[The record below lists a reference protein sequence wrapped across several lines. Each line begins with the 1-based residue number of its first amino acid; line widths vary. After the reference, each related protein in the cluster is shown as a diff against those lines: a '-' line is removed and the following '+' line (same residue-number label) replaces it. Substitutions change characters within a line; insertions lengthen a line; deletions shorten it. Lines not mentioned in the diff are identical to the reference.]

1 MTQQDIEEGDA
12 RQEPRSGTLKGAVIV
27 PANGKPEIRCLITN
41 ISGEGAE
48 LRLEGHDRA
57 PPRFELRVPHQAMSY
72 RAEVRWRDEGRIGV
86 AFNGAEAM
94 VKPKLKVV

>member
-1 MTQQDIEEGDA
+1 MTQQGFEDGDA
-12 RQEPRSGTLKGAVIV
+12 RQEPRAETLKGAVIV

-48 LRLEGHDRA
+48 LRLDGHDRA

-86 AFNGAEAM
+86 AFTGFEAM
-94 VKPKLKVV
+94 AKPTLKVV